1 MNEDEET
8 RSGTPG
14 IILLVFFLLV
24 MCPTIFKTCNHGS
37 NDYEEV
43 GFPEESTYR

>member
-8 RSGTPG
+8 RSKTPG

-24 MCPTIFKTCNHGS
+24 ICPTIFQVCNHGS
-37 NDYEEV
+37 KDREEV
-43 GFPEESTYR
+43 GFPEESTYQ